1 MRNLGSCFASPILLL
16 LHNGT
21 TKYQTLISIIRQAPR
36 VEMIARLGAPKM
48 VDTDNKGHKQ
58 DYFQFQ
64 SGLHESSKTR
74 VILYVAADLLTLAL
88 AELLLWPLESYMFTS
103 ATCVGIATYDSNL
116 KVDEWKMSKKSDSY
130 CVVCACG

>member
-1 MRNLGSCFASPILLL
+1 MACFFLGGCSIYQAAMQSGPADLSGIGL
-16 LHNGT
+16 GT
-21 TKYQTLISIIRQAPR
+21 PR

>member
-1 MRNLGSCFASPILLL
+1 MACFFLGGCSIYQAAMQSGPADLSGIGL
-16 LHNGT
+16 GT
-21 TKYQTLISIIRQAPR
+21 PR
-36 VEMIARLGAPKM
+36 VAMIARLGAPKM